1 MRIQVT
7 KILSRLVLLFVILV
21 GWAGVSQA
29 QWTGLANAFP
39 SGFTEHCLLLTDGTV
54 MCHEYGT
61 NRWHRLK
68 PDINGSY
75 QNGSWDVPGF
85 TVANMPNG
93 TDVTCPAPC
102 TYQPL
107 FFASAVLPDGRVV
120 VIGGEYNPPGAAA
133 VWTNIGFLYDPVA
146 NTWSAQLTVPG
157 TFVGSNGPGTGGIGD
172 AQCIVLPN
180 GTMLL
185 ATTAGTDIASFN
197 PATLTFTALAPTGK
211 DDGNDQEN
219 WNILP
224 NGKVLTVDS
233 RIQQRSEVYDPA
245 TNAWEA
251 AVNTQVNLADTGT
264 NTNSTE
270 VGPGVLRPDG
280 TIIYFSGTNSGLNSV
295 YDTNTGTWTATGAAG
310 NFPVGPGG
318 SHYAV
323 ADGPAS
329 LLPNGKVLV
338 MASPVTNVAC
348 GNPPPPPPPICGV
361 FNTPSH
367 FYEFDG
373 TNLTAVADS
382 PNAASFIS
390 YQARFLLLPTGEVLL
405 TAYDQAATADVQLY
419 SNGGSPQNAWRPVI
433 TSAPAN
439 VDPGGTY
446 AISGKLFNGFSEGA
460 TYGDDAQMATN
471 YPLVRIINHATGH
484 VFYARTH
491 DHSRMGVEPVGSNEI
506 VTTQFD
512 GPASLEAGPSDL
524 VVVANGIASQPI
536 VINGPDLTITKTHAP
551 ALFTQGDS
559 GDTFSITVSNI
570 GNSPTSGVITVT
582 DTLPGSLTATA
593 IGGTG
598 WSCILGTLTC
608 TRSDALASYPPIV
621 ITVDV
626 ANNAP
631 ILVTNTATVSGG
643 GEATTINVTGNNTAT
658 DNVNVRQHT
667 FTTVDAATQDYHDD
681 VTLRASVAPTGVAGS
696 VTFFIDG
703 VNVGVASYSSVTGV
717 ATLVYNI
724 TQIPGPHTIRA
735 DFTSANVLYL
745 DSSGTNTLTVTK
757 EETTLSYT
765 GDTVI
770 ANGGTATMSGVL
782 LEDGLVPIA
791 GRTVTF
797 TLGSGGSAQTCNGIT
812 NASGIATC
820 AITPVAQPLGPGVVG
835 DVFAGDAY
843 YLPSS
848 ASANTIIFA
857 FLAKGAFD
865 IGDLN
870 APIGTGVTFWGA
882 QWSTLNT
889 LSGGAA
895 PPSFKGFA
903 STLTTQPPN
912 CSITWTTGPGN
923 SSDPPATTLPSYM
936 GVLVSTKVLK
946 SGSTVSGDVLS
957 IVVVRTNPGYQS
969 NPGHAGTGMV
979 VAQFCH
985 R

>member
-1 MRIQVT
+1 
-7 KILSRLVLLFVILV
+7 
-21 GWAGVSQA
+21 
-29 QWTGLANAFP
+29 
-39 SGFTEHCLLLTDGTV
+39 
-54 MCHEYGT
+54 MCHEAGT

-75 QNGSWDVPGF
+75 RNGSWDVPGF

-93 TDVTCPAPC
+93 TDTTTAGGGCAPC
-102 TYQPL
+102 VYAPL
-107 FFASAVLPDGRVV
+107 FFASAVLSDGRVV
-120 VIGGEYNPPGAAA
+120 VIGGEYNTNGNT
-133 VWTNIGFLYDPVA
+133 WTNTGFLYDPVT
-146 NTWSAQLTVPG
+146 NTWSSQLTVPA
-157 TFVGSNGPGTGGIGD
+157 TFTGSNGVGTEGIGD
-172 AQCIVLPN
+172 AQSIVLPN

-185 ATTAGTDIASFN
+185 ATTSGTDIASFN
-197 PATLTFTALAPTGK
+197 PATLTFTALGPTGK

-233 RIQQRSEVYDPA
+233 RTQQRSEVYDPA
-245 TNAWEA
+245 TNAWET
-251 AVNTQVNLADTGT
+251 AVDTGVNLADIGAGT
-264 NTNSTE
+264 ANSVE

-295 YDTNTGTWTATGAAG
+295 YDTNTGTWTATAAAG
-310 NFPVGPGG
+310 NFPASGAG
-318 SHYAV
+318 HFAV
-323 ADGPAS
+323 ADGPAT
-329 LLPNGKVLV
+329 LLPNGNVLV
-338 MASPVTNVAC
+338 MASPVFPT
-348 GNPPPPPPPICGV
+348 NPPGV

-373 TNLTAVADS
+373 TNLTQVADS
-382 PNAASFIS
+382 PNAASFKS
-390 YQARFLLLPTGEVLL
+390 YQGRFLLLPTGEALL
-405 TAYDQAATADVQLY
+405 IAYNQAATADLQLY
-419 SNGGSPQNAWRPVI
+419 SNGGSPQNAWRPAI

-439 VDPGGTY
+439 VNAGNTY
-446 AISGKLFNGFSEGA
+446 GISGTLFNGFSEGA
-460 TYGDDAQMATN
+460 SYGDDAQMSTN

-491 DHSRMGVEPVGSNEI
+491 DHSRMGVEPVGSSEI

-512 GPASLEAGPSDL
+512 APAGMESGASDL

-536 VINGPDLTITKTHAP
+536 VINGPDLAITKTHSP

-559 GDTFSITVSNI
+559 GDTFSITVTNT
-570 GNSPTSGVITVT
+570 GNSPVSGVVTVT

-593 IGGTG
+593 ISGTG
-598 WSCILGTLTC
+598 WSCTLGTLTC
-608 TRSDALASYPPIV
+608 TRADALATYPPIIV
-621 ITVDV
+621 TVNV

-631 ILVTNTATVSGG
+631 ILITNTATVSGG
-643 GEATTINVTGNNTAT
+643 GEATTINLTGNNTAT

-681 VTLRASVAPTGVAGS
+681 VTLRATVAPTGVAGS

-724 TQIPGPHTIRA
+724 TQIPGPHTILA
-735 DFTSANVLYL
+735 AFTSADILYL

-797 TLGSGGSAQTCNGIT
+797 TLGSGGSAQTCNGVT
-812 NASGIATC
+812 DGSGIATC
-820 AITPVAQPLGPGVVG
+820 TITPVAQPLGPGVVG
-835 DVFAGDAY
+835 DVFAGDAF

-848 ASANTIIFA
+848 ASANTIVFA
-857 FLAKGAFD
+857 FLAAGAFD
-865 IGDLN
+865 IGDQN
-870 APIGTGVTFWGA
+870 APVGTSVTFWSA
-882 QWSTLNT
+882 QWPALNS

-903 STLTTQPPN
+903 ATLTAQPPN
-912 CSITWTTGPGN
+912 CGITWTTGPGN
-923 SSDPPATTLPSYM
+923 SSDPPPFPLPSYM
-936 GVLVSTKVLK
+936 GVLVSTNVVK

-957 IVVVRTNPGYQS
+957 IVVVKTDAGYGP
-969 NPGHAGTGMV
+969 NPGHAGTGTV

>member
-1 MRIQVT
+1 MRIQWT
-7 KILSRLVLLFVILV
+7 KILSKLVLFHVILV
-21 GWAGVSQA
+21 GWAGVNQA
-29 QWTGLANAFP
+29 QWTGLTNPFP
-39 SGFTEHCLLLTDGTV
+39 SGFAQHCLLLTDGTV
-54 MCHEYGT
+54 MCHESGT

-93 TDVTCPAPC
+93 TDTTTLGGGCAPC
-102 TYQPL
+102 VYAPL

-120 VIGGEYNPPGAAA
+120 VIGGEYNTNGQT
-133 VWTNIGFLYDPVA
+133 WTNIGFLYDPVT
-146 NTWSAQLTVPG
+146 NTWSSQLTVPATFTG
-157 TFVGSNGPGTGGIGD
+157 TNGLGTEGIGD
-172 AQCIVLPN
+172 AQSIILPN

-185 ATTAGTDIASFN
+185 ATTSGTDIASFN

-211 DDGNDQEN
+211 DDSNDEEN

-224 NGKVLTVDS
+224 NGRVLTVDS
-233 RIQQRSEVYDPA
+233 RIRQRSEVYNPA

-251 AVNTQVNLADTGT
+251 AVDTGVNLADIGAGT
-264 NTNSTE
+264 ANSVE

-295 YDTNTGTWTATGAAG
+295 YDTNTGAWTATAASG
-310 NFPVGPGG
+310 NFPVSGAG
-318 SHYAV
+318 HFAV
-323 ADGPAS
+323 ADGPAT
-329 LLPNGKVLV
+329 LLPNGNVLV
-338 MASPVTNVAC
+338 MASPVLTT
-348 GNPPPPPPPICGV
+348 GV

-373 TNLTAVADS
+373 ANLTQVADS
-382 PNAASFIS
+382 PNAASFTS
-390 YQARFLLLPTGEVLL
+390 YQGRFLLLPTGEVLL
-405 TAYDQAATADVQLY
+405 IAYDQNATADLQLY

-439 VDPGGTY
+439 VNGGNTY
-446 AISGKLFNGFSEGA
+446 GISGKLFNGFSEGA
-460 TYGDDAQMATN
+460 SYGDDAQMSTN
-471 YPLVRIINHATGH
+471 YPLVRITNHATGH

-512 GPASLEAGPSDL
+512 APAGMESGASDL
-524 VVVANGIASQPI
+524 VVIANGIASQPI
-536 VINGPDLTITKTHAP
+536 VINGPDLAITKTHSP

-559 GDTFSITVSNI
+559 GDTFSITVTNT
-570 GNSPTSGVITVT
+570 GNSPVSGVVTVT

-593 IGGTG
+593 INGTG
-598 WSCILGTLTC
+598 WSCTLGTLTC
-608 TRSDALASYPPIV
+608 TRADALASYPPIV
-621 ITVDV
+621 VTVDV

-643 GEATTINVTGNNTAT
+643 GEATTINLTGNNTAT
-658 DNVNVRQHT
+658 DNVSVRQHT
-667 FTTVDAATQDYHDD
+667 FTSVDAATQDFHDD
-681 VTLRASVAPTGVAGS
+681 VTLRATVAPTGVAGS

-703 VNVGVASYSSVTGV
+703 VNIGVASYSSVTGV

-724 TQIPGPHTIRA
+724 TQIPGPHTILA
-735 DFTSANVLYL
+735 AFTSADILYL

-770 ANGGTATMSGVL
+770 ANGGTAMMSGVL

-797 TLGSGGSAQTCNGIT
+797 TLGSGGSAQTCNGVT
-812 NASGIATC
+812 DATGIATC
-820 AITPVAQPLGPGVVG
+820 TITPVAQPLGPGVVG
-835 DVFAGDAY
+835 DVFAGDAF
-843 YLPSS
+843 YLASS
-848 ASANTIIFA
+848 ASSNTIIFA
-857 FLAKGAFD
+857 FLASGAFV

-870 APIGTGVTFWGA
+870 ATIGTSVTFWSA
-882 QWSTLNT
+882 QWPTLNN
-889 LSGGAA
+889 LSDGAA
-895 PPSFKGFA
+895 PLSFKGFA
-903 STLTTQPPN
+903 STLTAEPPN
-912 CSITWTTGPGN
+912 CGITWTTGPGN
-923 SSDPPATTLPSYM
+923 SSDPPDLPLPSYM
-936 GVLVSTKVLK
+936 GVLASTRVVK

-957 IVVVRTNPGYQS
+957 IVVVKTDAGYRS
-969 NPGHAGTGMV
+969 NPGHAGTGIV
-979 VAQFCH
+979 VAHFCH

>member
-1 MRIQVT
+1 MRIQWT
-7 KILSRLVLLFVILV
+7 KILSKLALFFVILV
-21 GWAGVSQA
+21 GCAGVSHA
-29 QWTGLANAFP
+29 QWTGLANPFP
-39 SGFTEHCLLLTDGTV
+39 SGFAQHCLLLTDGTV
-54 MCHEYGT
+54 MCHEAGT

-93 TDVTCPAPC
+93 TDTTTAGSGCAPC
-102 TYQPL
+102 VYAPL

-120 VIGGEYNPPGAAA
+120 VIGGEYNTNGQT
-133 VWTNIGFLYDPVA
+133 WTNIGFLYNPVT
-146 NTWSAQLTVPG
+146 NTWSSQLTVPG
-157 TFVGSNGPGTGGIGD
+157 TFTGTGGAGTEGIGD
-172 AQCIVLPN
+172 AQSVILPN

-185 ATTAGTDIASFN
+185 ATTSGTDIASFN
-197 PATLTFTALAPTGK
+197 PATLTFTALNPTGK
-211 DDGNDQEN
+211 DDGNDEEN

-224 NGKVLTVDS
+224 NGRVLTVDS
-233 RIQQRSEVYDPA
+233 TIGQRSEVYNPA

-251 AVNTQVNLADTGT
+251 AVNTAVNLADTGAGT
-264 NTNSTE
+264 VNSAE

-310 NFPVGPGG
+310 NFPASGAG
-318 SHYAV
+318 HFAV
-323 ADGPAS
+323 ADGPAT
-329 LLPNGKVLV
+329 LLPNGNVLV
-338 MASPVTNVAC
+338 MASPVFPTK
-348 GNPPPPPPPICGV
+348 PPGV

-373 TNLTAVADS
+373 TNLTQVADS

-390 YQARFLLLPTGEVLL
+390 YQGRFLLLPTGEVLL
-405 TAYDQAATADVQLY
+405 IAYDQNTIADLQLY

-433 TSAPAN
+433 TSAPSN
-439 VDPGGTY
+439 VNAGNTY

-460 TYGDDAQMATN
+460 SYGDDGQMSTN

-512 GPASLEAGPSDL
+512 APAGMESGASDL

-536 VINGPDLTITKTHAP
+536 VINGPDLAITKTHSP
-551 ALFTQGDS
+551 TLFTQGDS

-570 GNSPTSGVITVT
+570 GNSPVSGVVTVT

-593 IGGTG
+593 INGTG
-598 WSCILGTLTC
+598 WSCTLATLTC
-608 TRSDALASYPPIV
+608 TRADALASYPPIV
-621 ITVDV
+621 VTVNV

-631 ILVTNTATVSGG
+631 ILITNTATVSGG
-643 GEATTINVTGNNTAT
+643 GEATTVNLTGNNTAT
-658 DNVNVRQHT
+658 DNVSVRQHT

-681 VTLRASVAPTGVAGS
+681 VTLRATVAPTGVAGS

-703 VNVGVASYSSVTGV
+703 VNVGVASYSSVTGM

-724 TQIPGPHTIRA
+724 TQIPGPHTILA
-735 DFTSANVLYL
+735 AFTSADILYL
-745 DSSGTNTLTVTK
+745 DSSGTNTLTVTR

-797 TLGSGGSAQTCNGIT
+797 TLGSGGSAQTCNGVT
-812 NASGIATC
+812 DASGIATC

-835 DVFAGDAY
+835 DVFAGDAF

-857 FLAKGAFD
+857 FLANGAFV

-870 APIGTGVTFWGA
+870 APIGTSVTFWSA
-882 QWSTLNT
+882 QWPALNS
-889 LSGGAA
+889 LSGGPA
-895 PPSFKGFA
+895 PSSFKGFA
-903 STLTTQPPN
+903 STLTAEPPN
-912 CSITWTTGPGN
+912 CGITWTTGPGN
-923 SSDPPATTLPSYM
+923 SSDPPDSPLPSYM
-936 GVLVSTKVLK
+936 GILVSTRVVK

-957 IVVVRTNPGYQS
+957 IVVVKTDTGYRS
-969 NPGHAGTGMV
+969 NPGHAGTGIV

>member
-1 MRIQVT
+1 VT
-7 KILSRLVLLFVILV
+7 
-21 GWAGVSQA
+21 
-29 QWTGLANAFP
+29 
-39 SGFTEHCLLLTDGTV
+39 
-54 MCHEYGT
+54 
-61 NRWHRLK
+61 
-68 PDINGSY
+68 
-75 QNGSWDVPGF
+75 
-85 TVANMPNG
+85 
-93 TDVTCPAPC
+93 
-102 TYQPL
+102 
-107 FFASAVLPDGRVV
+107 
-120 VIGGEYNPPGAAA
+120 
-133 VWTNIGFLYDPVA
+133 
-146 NTWSAQLTVPG
+146 
-157 TFVGSNGPGTGGIGD
+157 
-172 AQCIVLPN
+172 
-180 GTMLL
+180 
-185 ATTAGTDIASFN
+185 
-197 PATLTFTALAPTGK
+197 PT
-211 DDGNDQEN
+211 
-219 WNILP
+219 
-224 NGKVLTVDS
+224 
-233 RIQQRSEVYDPA
+233 
-245 TNAWEA
+245 
-251 AVNTQVNLADTGT
+251 
-264 NTNSTE
+264 
-270 VGPGVLRPDG
+270 
-280 TIIYFSGTNSGLNSV
+280 
-295 YDTNTGTWTATGAAG
+295 
-310 NFPVGPGG
+310 
-318 SHYAV
+318 
-323 ADGPAS
+323 
-329 LLPNGKVLV
+329 
-338 MASPVTNVAC
+338 
-348 GNPPPPPPPICGV
+348 GV

-390 YQARFLLLPTGEVLL
+390 YQGRFLVMPTGEVLL
-405 TAYDQAATADVQLY
+405 EAYNQCPCSGGVPGIADLQLY

-433 TSAPAN
+433 TTAPAN
-439 VDPGGTY
+439 VVAGNTY
-446 AISGKLFNGFSEGA
+446 GISGKLFNGFSEGA
-460 TYGDDAQMATN
+460 AYGDDAQMATN
-471 YPLVRIINHATGH
+471 YPLVRITNHATGH

-512 GPASLEAGPSDL
+512 APAAMESGASDL

-536 VINGPDLTITKTHAP
+536 VINGPDLAIAKTHSP
-551 ALFTQGDS
+551 TLFTQGDS
-559 GDTFSITVSNI
+559 GDTFSITVTNT
-570 GNSPTSGVITVT
+570 GASPVSGVVTVT
-582 DTLPGSLTATA
+582 DTLPASLTATA
-593 IGGTG
+593 ISGTG
-598 WSCILGTLTC
+598 WSCTLGTLTC
-608 TRSDALASYPPIV
+608 TRADALASYPPITV
-621 ITVDV
+621 TVDV

-643 GEATTINVTGNNTAT
+643 GEATTVNVSGNNTAT
-658 DNVNVRQHT
+658 DDVNVRQHT

-703 VNVGVASYSSVTGV
+703 VSVGAASYNSVTGV

-724 TQIPGPHTIRA
+724 TQIPGPHVIRA

-812 NASGIATC
+812 DASGIATC
-820 AITPVAQPLGPGVVG
+820 AITPVNQPLGPGVVS
-835 DVFAGDAY
+835 DLFAGDAY

-870 APIGTGVTFWGA
+870 TPIGTGVTFWSA

-903 STLTTQPPN
+903 STLTAEPPN
-912 CSITWTTGPGN
+912 CGITWTTGAGN
-923 SSDPPATTLPSYM
+923 SSDPPAITLPSYM
-936 GVLVSTKVLK
+936 GVLVSTNVLK

-957 IVVVRTNPGYQS
+957 IVVVKTNPGYAA
-969 NPGHAGTGMV
+969 NPGHAGTGVV

>member
-1 MRIQVT
+1 MRIPWT
-7 KILSRLVLLFVILV
+7 KILSKLVWLFVIPL

-29 QWTGLANAFP
+29 QWTGLTNAFP
-39 SGFTEHCLLLTDGTV
+39 SGFTEHCMLLTDGTV

-93 TDVTCPAPC
+93 TDTTAAC
-102 TYQPL
+102 TPSCVYRPL

-120 VIGGEYNPPGAAA
+120 VIGGEYNPPGSPA
-133 VWTNIGFLYDPVA
+133 VWTNIGFLYDPV
-146 NTWSAQLTVPG
+146 TDSWSGQITEP
-157 TFVGSNGPGTGGIGD
+157 FGTGNIGD
-172 AQCIVLPN
+172 AQSVILAN

-185 ATTAGTDIASFN
+185 ANISANGTLASFN
-197 PATLTFTALAPTGK
+197 PNALPPTFTTVAGSGTGK
-211 DDGNDQEN
+211 VDQNDQEN

-224 NGKVLTVDS
+224 NGRVLTVDS
-233 RIQQRSEVYDPA
+233 RTASSFEIYDPVANLWTSGA
-245 TNAWEA
+245 TP
-251 AVNTQVNLADTGT
+251 VNLADTAALG
-264 NTNSTE
+264 NSAE
-270 VGPGVLRPDG
+270 VGPAVLRPNG
-280 TIIYFSGTNSGLNSV
+280 TLIYFSGNSTGQNAV
-295 YDTNTGTWTATGAAG
+295 YDTTTGTWTATGAAG
-310 NFPVGPGG
+310 DFPISAGTNHF
-318 SHYAV
+318 SV
-323 ADGPAS
+323 ADGPAT
-329 LLPNGKVLV
+329 LLPNGNVLV
-338 MASPVTNVAC
+338 MASPVTNA
-348 GNPPPPPPPICGV
+348 NP

-373 TNLTAVADS
+373 TNLTAVTDS

-390 YQARFLLLPTGEVLL
+390 YQGRFLLLPTGEVLL
-405 TAYDQAATADVQLY
+405 TAYNQCPCPGPVAAVADVQLY

-439 VDPGGTY
+439 VDPGNTY
-446 AISGKLFNGFSEGA
+446 AISGKQFNGFSEGA
-460 TYGDDAQMATN
+460 AYGDDAQMATN

-491 DHSRMGVEPVGSNEI
+491 DHSRMGVELVGSNEI

-512 GPASLEAGPSDL
+512 APATLEAGASDL

-598 WSCILGTLTC
+598 WSCVLGTLTC

-812 NASGIATC
+812 NAGGIATC

-923 SSDPPATTLPSYM
+923 SSDPPASPLPSYM
-936 GVLVSTKVLK
+936 GVLVSTRVVK
-946 SGSTVSGDVLS
+946 SGSSVSGDVLS
-957 IVVVRTNPGYQS
+957 IVVVKTNPGYQS